1 MPPDG
6 GLTFHPR
13 LVTVRLMT
21 ALPFH
26 ASCVALPADLGGVLI
41 MGSAQSGKSSLAL
54 QLLSHG
60 AKLVSDD
67 QTLIQSG
74 AQGLVASAPP
84 GVQGLLEIVGY
95 GIVRLPPEQ
104 LAASALLRLVV
115 ILVPMAEALE
125 RMPEETQ
132 HPVMGVK
139 LPRLWLRPHDP
150 AAVVKIMAV
159 LRYPLTDHSDG

>member
-1 MPPDG
+1 M
-6 GLTFHPR
+6 
-13 LVTVRLMT
+13 TV
-21 ALPFH
+21 LPFH
-26 ASCVALPADLGGVLI
+26 ASCVTLPDDQGGVLI

-54 QLLSHG
+54 QLMAQG
-60 AKLVSDD
+60 ARLVSDD
-67 QTLIQSG
+67 QTLVQSG
-74 AQGLVASAPP
+74 AQGLVASAPS

-95 GIVRLPPEQ
+95 GIVRLPPAQ

-115 ILVPMAEALE
+115 ILLPMDEALE

-150 AAVVKIMAV
+150 AATAKITAV
-159 LRYPLTDHSDG
+159 LRYPLMDHSDG